1 MDVKKIDVIN
11 YKCFSNIHID
21 NIKPINIIIGKNN
34 IGKSSVLDIIEGI
47 YGSRAININTKII
60 LTKEM
65 DEDVISRV
73 FQKNTSGGTIGGNHY
88 EFGKK
93 YIGQDISFIRKPDS
107 SNQIPDDFEK
117 YNPNLTIS
125 QIDYWS
131 RVARLI
137 KIDSKVTKRISAERN
152 IFPEDNDDNMIV
164 DSNGNG
170 ITRIITNYLNRSKYN
185 ENLVKHD
192 LLQNLNKIM
201 GEDANFT
208 EVVTQQI
215 DSAEG
220 TKWEIY
226 LREEG
231 KGRIPLSESGSGLKT
246 ILMVLVFTIL
256 IPNVEHK
263 KISQYIFLFEEL
275 ENNLHPSLQRR
286 LLKYIE
292 NLTEEGA
299 LFFLTTHS
307 NVTLDAY
314 QNSDITNIIH
324 LQKEESQVNLI
335 NITNKIQKNSILND
349 LGIKAS
355 DLLQSNGIIWVEG
368 PSDRVYINNW
378 IKIHKK
384 ANIIEGKD
392 YQCVF
397 YGGRLLSNLSL
408 EDENELVNLMSV
420 NRNAII
426 VLDSDKKGNNAPL
439 NKTKKRIIEEAKKQG
454 ILVWVTKG
462 REIENH
468 IPELLIKKKYNK
480 KNSKCS
486 FGQFQNV
493 EEFIDKLKK
502 GEGNKFLRDKINFA
516 KDITTDCNWECF
528 KDCYDLDKMITKIES
543 KVLDWNNDKWKR
555 AYTAT

>member
-1 MDVKKIDVIN
+1 MDVKKIDVLN
-11 YKCFSNIHID
+11 YKCFTDIHID

-34 IGKSSVLDIIEGI
+34 IGKSSVLDIVEGI
-47 YGSRAININTKII
+47 YGSRTINMNTKII

-73 FQKNTSGGTIGGNHY
+73 FKKSTSGGTIGGNHY

-93 YIGQDISFIRKPDS
+93 YIGQDISFIRKSDS

-117 YNPNLTIS
+117 YNPHLTIN

-131 RVARLI
+131 RVVNSI
-137 KIDSKVTKRISAERN
+137 KIDQKVTKRILAERN

-170 ITRIITNYLNRSKYN
+170 ITRFITNFLNRSKYN
-185 ENLVKHD
+185 ENLVKND

-201 GEDANFT
+201 GDDANFT
-208 EVVTQQI
+208 EIVTQQI

-246 ILMVLVFTIL
+246 ILMVIVFTIL

-275 ENNLHPSLQRR
+275 KNNLHPSLQRR

-292 NLTEEGA
+292 NLTEDGA
-299 LFFLTTHS
+299 IFFLTTHS

-324 LQKEESQVNLI
+324 LQKEDSQVKLI
-335 NITNKIQKNSILND
+335 NITNKIQKIL
-349 LGIKAS
+349 
-355 DLLQSNGIIWVEG
+355 
-368 PSDRVYINNW
+368 
-378 IKIHKK
+378 
-384 ANIIEGKD
+384 
-392 YQCVF
+392 F
-397 YGGRLLSNLSL
+397 
-408 EDENELVNLMSV
+408 
-420 NRNAII
+420 
-426 VLDSDKKGNNAPL
+426 
-439 NKTKKRIIEEAKKQG
+439 
-454 ILVWVTKG
+454 
-462 REIENH
+462 
-468 IPELLIKKKYNK
+468 
-480 KNSKCS
+480 
-486 FGQFQNV
+486 
-493 EEFIDKLKK
+493 
-502 GEGNKFLRDKINFA
+502 
-516 KDITTDCNWECF
+516 
-528 KDCYDLDKMITKIES
+528 
-543 KVLDWNNDKWKR
+543 
-555 AYTAT
+555 

>member
-462 REIENH
+462 REIENY

-493 EEFIDKLKK
+493 EEFIAKLKK

-543 KVLDWNNDKWKR
+543 KVLDWNNDK
-555 AYTAT
+555 

>member
-1 MDVKKIDVIN
+1 MDVKKIDVLN
-11 YKCFSNIHID
+11 YKCFTDIHID

-34 IGKSSVLDIIEGI
+34 IGKSSVLDIVEGI
-47 YGSRAININTKII
+47 YGSRIINMNTKII

-93 YIGQDISFIRKPDS
+93 YIGQDISFIQKSDS

-117 YNPNLTIS
+117 YNPHLTIN

-131 RVARLI
+131 RVAFSI
-137 KIDSKVTKRISAERN
+137 EIDQKVTKRILAERN

-170 ITRIITNYLNRSKYN
+170 ITRFITNFLNRSKYN
-185 ENLVKHD
+185 ENLVKND

-201 GEDANFT
+201 GDDANFT
-208 EVVTQQI
+208 EIVTQQI

-246 ILMVLVFTIL
+246 ILMVIVFTIL

-292 NLTEEGA
+292 NLTEDGA
-299 LFFLTTHS
+299 IFFLTTHS

-324 LQKEESQVNLI
+324 LQKEDSQVKLI

-384 ANIIEGKD
+384 TNIVEGKD

-426 VLDSDKKGNNAPL
+426 VLDSDKKGNNTPL

-462 REIENH
+462 REIENY
-468 IPELLIKKKYNK
+468 IPELLVKKKYNK
-480 KNSKCS
+480 ENSKCS
-486 FGQFQNV
+486 FGQFQNI

-516 KDITTDCNWECF
+516 KDITNDCNWGDF
-528 KDCYDLDKMITKIES
+528 KNCYDLDKMITKVES
-543 KVLDWNNDKWKR
+543 KVLDWNNDK
-555 AYTAT
+555 

>member
-1 MDVKKIDVIN
+1 MDVKKIDVLN

-34 IGKSSVLDIIEGI
+34 IGKSSVLDIVEGI
-47 YGSRAININTKII
+47 YGSRTININTKII

-73 FQKNTSGGTIGGNHY
+73 FQKSISGGTIGGNHY

-117 YNPNLTIS
+117 YNPNLAIN

-131 RVARLI
+131 RVAHSI
-137 KIDSKVTKRISAERN
+137 KIDSKVTKRILAERN

-201 GEDANFT
+201 GDDANFK
-208 EVVTQQI
+208 EIVTQQI
-215 DSAEG
+215 DSVEG
-220 TKWEIY
+220 TKWVIY

-324 LQKEESQVNLI
+324 LQKEDSQVNLI

-384 ANIIEGKD
+384 ANIVEGKD

-439 NKTKKRIIEEAKKQG
+439 NKTKKRIIEEAKKQE

-462 REIENH
+462 REIENY

-480 KNSKCS
+480 ENSKCS
-486 FGQFQNV
+486 FGQFQNI

-516 KDITTDCNWECF
+516 KDITTDCNWGDF
-528 KDCYDLDKMITKIES
+528 KDCYDLDKMITKVES
-543 KVLDWNNDKWKR
+543 KVLDWNNDK
-555 AYTAT
+555 

>member
-1 MDVKKIDVIN
+1 MDVKKIDVLN
-11 YKCFSNIHID
+11 YKCFTDIHID

-34 IGKSSVLDIIEGI
+34 IGKSSVLDIVEGI
-47 YGSRAININTKII
+47 YGSRTINMNTKIV

-73 FQKNTSGGTIGGNHY
+73 FKKSTSGGTIGGNHY

-93 YIGQDISFIRKPDS
+93 YIGQDISFIRKSDS

-117 YNPNLTIS
+117 YNPHLTIN

-131 RVARLI
+131 RVVNSI
-137 KIDSKVTKRISAERN
+137 KIDQKVTKRILAERN

-170 ITRIITNYLNRSKYN
+170 ITRFITNFLNRSKYN
-185 ENLVKHD
+185 ENLVKND

-201 GEDANFT
+201 GDDANFT
-208 EVVTQQI
+208 EIVTQQI

-246 ILMVLVFTIL
+246 ILMVIVFTIL

-292 NLTEEGA
+292 NLTEDGA
-299 LFFLTTHS
+299 IFFLTTHS

-324 LQKEESQVNLI
+324 LQKEDSQVKLI
-335 NITNKIQKNSILND
+335 NITNKIQKNTILND

-384 ANIIEGKD
+384 TNIVEGKD

-426 VLDSDKKGNNAPL
+426 VLDSDKKGNNTPL

-462 REIENH
+462 REIENY
-468 IPELLIKKKYNK
+468 IPELLVNKKYNK
-480 KNSKCS
+480 ENSKYS
-486 FGQFQNV
+486 FGQFQNI

-502 GEGNKFLRDKINFA
+502 GEGNKFIRDKINFA
-516 KDITTDCNWECF
+516 KDITNDCNWEDF
-528 KDCYDLDKMITKIES
+528 KNSYDLDKMITKVES
-543 KVLDWNNDKWKR
+543 KVLDWNNDK
-555 AYTAT
+555 

>member
-11 YKCFSNIHID
+11 YKCFRNIHID

-131 RVARLI
+131 RVARSI
-137 KIDSKVTKRISAERN
+137 KIDLKVTKRISAERN

-256 IPNVEHK
+256 IPNVDHK

-462 REIENH
+462 REIENY

-502 GEGNKFLRDKINFA
+502 GEGNKFLRDKMNFA

-543 KVLDWNNDKWKR
+543 RVLDWNNDK
-555 AYTAT
+555 

>member
-368 PSDRVYINNW
+368 PSDRVYINN
-378 IKIHKK
+378 
-384 ANIIEGKD
+384 
-392 YQCVF
+392 
-397 YGGRLLSNLSL
+397 
-408 EDENELVNLMSV
+408 
-420 NRNAII
+420 
-426 VLDSDKKGNNAPL
+426 
-439 NKTKKRIIEEAKKQG
+439 
-454 ILVWVTKG
+454 
-462 REIENH
+462 
-468 IPELLIKKKYNK
+468 
-480 KNSKCS
+480 
-486 FGQFQNV
+486 
-493 EEFIDKLKK
+493 
-502 GEGNKFLRDKINFA
+502 
-516 KDITTDCNWECF
+516 
-528 KDCYDLDKMITKIES
+528 
-543 KVLDWNNDKWKR
+543 
-555 AYTAT
+555 

>member
-21 NIKPINIIIGKNN
+21 NIKPINIIIGKND

-462 REIENH
+462 REIENY

-543 KVLDWNNDKWKR
+543 KVLDWNNDK
-555 AYTAT
+555 

>member
-1 MDVKKIDVIN
+1 MDVKKIDVLN
-11 YKCFSNIHID
+11 YKCFTDIHID

-34 IGKSSVLDIIEGI
+34 IGKSSVLDIVEGI
-47 YGSRAININTKII
+47 YGSRTINMNTKII

-73 FQKNTSGGTIGGNHY
+73 FKKSTSGGTIGGNHY

-93 YIGQDISFIRKPDS
+93 YIGQDISFIRKSDS

-117 YNPNLTIS
+117 YNPHLTIN

-131 RVARLI
+131 RVVNSI
-137 KIDSKVTKRISAERN
+137 KIDQKVTKRILAERN

-170 ITRIITNYLNRSKYN
+170 ITRFITNFLNRSKYN
-185 ENLVKHD
+185 ENLVKND

-201 GEDANFT
+201 GDDANFT
-208 EVVTQQI
+208 EIVTQQI

-246 ILMVLVFTIL
+246 ILMVIVFTIL

-292 NLTEEGA
+292 NLTEDGA
-299 LFFLTTHS
+299 IFFLTTHS

-324 LQKEESQVNLI
+324 LQKEDSQVKLI
-335 NITNKIQKNSILND
+335 NITNKIQKNTILND

-384 ANIIEGKD
+384 TNIVEGKD

-426 VLDSDKKGNNAPL
+426 VLDSDKKGNNTPL

-462 REIENH
+462 REIENY
-468 IPELLIKKKYNK
+468 IPELLVKKKYNK
-480 KNSKCS
+480 ENSKYS
-486 FGQFQNV
+486 FGQFENI

-502 GEGNKFLRDKINFA
+502 GEGNKFIRDKINFA
-516 KDITTDCNWECF
+516 KDITNDCNWEDF
-528 KDCYDLDKMITKIES
+528 KNSYDLDKMITKVES
-543 KVLDWNNDKWKR
+543 KVLDWNNDK
-555 AYTAT
+555 

>member
-462 REIENH
+462 REIENY

-502 GEGNKFLRDKINFA
+502 GEENKFLRDKINFA

-543 KVLDWNNDKWKR
+543 KVLDWNNDK
-555 AYTAT
+555 

>member
-1 MDVKKIDVIN
+1 MDVKKIDVVN

-47 YGSRAININTKII
+47 YGSRTININTKII

-93 YIGQDISFIRKPDS
+93 YIGRDISFIRKPDS

-131 RVARLI
+131 RVAHSI

-215 DSAEG
+215 DSDEG

-256 IPNVEHK
+256 IPNVDHK

-439 NKTKKRIIEEAKKQG
+439 NKTKKRIIEEARKQG

-462 REIENH
+462 REIENY

-480 KNSKCS
+480 ENSKCS

-493 EEFIDKLKK
+493 EEYIDKLKK

-543 KVLDWNNDKWKR
+543 KVLDWNNDK
-555 AYTAT
+555 

>member
-1 MDVKKIDVIN
+1 
-11 YKCFSNIHID
+11 
-21 NIKPINIIIGKNN
+21 
-34 IGKSSVLDIIEGI
+34 
-47 YGSRAININTKII
+47 
-60 LTKEM
+60 M

-131 RVARLI
+131 RVARSI
-137 KIDSKVTKRISAERN
+137 KIDLKVTKRISAERN

-256 IPNVEHK
+256 IPNVDHK

-462 REIENH
+462 REIENY

-502 GEGNKFLRDKINFA
+502 GEGNKFLRDKMNFA

-543 KVLDWNNDKWKR
+543 RVLDWNNDK
-555 AYTAT
+555 

>member
-1 MDVKKIDVIN
+1 MDVKKIDVLN
-11 YKCFSNIHID
+11 YKCFTDIHID

-34 IGKSSVLDIIEGI
+34 IGKSSVLDIVEGI
-47 YGSRAININTKII
+47 YGARTINMNTKII

-73 FQKNTSGGTIGGNHY
+73 FQKSTSGGTIGGNHY

-93 YIGQDISFIRKPDS
+93 YIEQDISFIRKSDS

-117 YNPNLTIS
+117 YNPHLTIN

-131 RVARLI
+131 RVAHSI
-137 KIDSKVTKRISAERN
+137 KIDQKVTKRILAERN

-170 ITRIITNYLNRSKYN
+170 ITRFITNFLNRSKYN
-185 ENLVKHD
+185 ENLVKND

-201 GEDANFT
+201 GDDANFT
-208 EVVTQQI
+208 EIVTQQI

-246 ILMVLVFTIL
+246 ILMVIVFTIL

-292 NLTEEGA
+292 NLTEDGA
-299 LFFLTTHS
+299 IFFLTTHS

-324 LQKEESQVNLI
+324 LQKEDSQVKLI
-335 NITNKIQKNSILND
+335 NITNKIQKNTILND

-384 ANIIEGKD
+384 TNIVEGKD

-426 VLDSDKKGNNAPL
+426 VLDSDKKGNNTPL

-462 REIENH
+462 REIENY
-468 IPELLIKKKYNK
+468 IPELLVKKKYNK
-480 KNSKCS
+480 ENSKCS
-486 FGQFQNV
+486 FGQFQNI

-502 GEGNKFLRDKINFA
+502 GEGNKFLKDKINFA
-516 KDITTDCNWECF
+516 KDITKDCNWEDF
-528 KDCYDLDKMITKIES
+528 KNCYDLDKMITKVES
-543 KVLDWNNDKWKR
+543 KVLDWNNDK
-555 AYTAT
+555 

>member
-73 FQKNTSGGTIGGNHY
+73 FQKNISGGTIGGNHY

-131 RVARLI
+131 RVAHSI

-256 IPNVEHK
+256 IPNVDHK

-462 REIENH
+462 REIENY

-528 KDCYDLDKMITKIES
+528 KDCYDLDKMITKVES
-543 KVLDWNNDKWKR
+543 KVLDWNNDK
-555 AYTAT
+555 

>member
-1 MDVKKIDVIN
+1 MDVKKIDVLN
-11 YKCFSNIHID
+11 YKCFTDIHID

-34 IGKSSVLDIIEGI
+34 IGKSSVLDIVEGI
-47 YGSRAININTKII
+47 YGSRTINMNTKII

-73 FQKNTSGGTIGGNHY
+73 FQKSTSGGTIGGNHY

-93 YIGQDISFIRKPDS
+93 YIGQDISFIRKSDS

-117 YNPNLTIS
+117 YNPHLTIN

-131 RVARLI
+131 RVAHS
-137 KIDSKVTKRISAERN
+137 IDIDQKVTKRILAERN

-170 ITRIITNYLNRSKYN
+170 ITRFITNFLNRSKYN
-185 ENLVKHD
+185 ENLVKND

-201 GEDANFT
+201 GDDANFT
-208 EVVTQQI
+208 EIVTQQI

-246 ILMVLVFTIL
+246 ILMVIVFTIL

-286 LLKYIE
+286 LLKFIE
-292 NLTEEGA
+292 NLTEDGA
-299 LFFLTTHS
+299 IFFLTTHS

-324 LQKEESQVNLI
+324 LQKEDSQVKLI
-335 NITNKIQKNSILND
+335 NITNKIQKNTILND

-384 ANIIEGKD
+384 TNIVEGKD

-426 VLDSDKKGNNAPL
+426 VLDSDKKGNNTPL

-462 REIENH
+462 REIENYV
-468 IPELLIKKKYNK
+468 PELLVKKKYNK
-480 KNSKCS
+480 ENSKCS
-486 FGQFQNV
+486 FGQFQNI

-516 KDITTDCNWECF
+516 KDITNDCNWEDF
-528 KDCYDLDKMITKIES
+528 KNCYDLDKMITKVES
-543 KVLDWNNDKWKR
+543 KVLDWNNDK
-555 AYTAT
+555 

>member
-439 NKTKKRIIEEAKKQG
+439 NKTKKKDNRRSKKTRN
-454 ILVWVTKG
+454 ISL
-462 REIENH
+462 
-468 IPELLIKKKYNK
+468 
-480 KNSKCS
+480 
-486 FGQFQNV
+486 
-493 EEFIDKLKK
+493 
-502 GEGNKFLRDKINFA
+502 GN
-516 KDITTDCNWECF
+516 
-528 KDCYDLDKMITKIES
+528 
-543 KVLDWNNDKWKR
+543 
-555 AYTAT
+555 

>member
-1 MDVKKIDVIN
+1 MDIKKIKILN
-11 YKCFSNIHID
+11 YKCFNDIEID

-47 YGSRAININTKII
+47 YGSRTISDNTKII
-60 LTKEM
+60 LKKEM
-65 DEDVISRV
+65 NEEII
-73 FQKNTSGGTIGGNHY
+73 KNIFHKGSYGGTIGGEHY

-93 YIGQDISFIRKPDS
+93 YIGQDISFVRKSNS
-107 SNQIPDDFEK
+107 SNEIPDDFEK
-117 YNPNLTIS
+117 YNAHLPIN
-125 QIDYWS
+125 QIDYWTGA
-131 RVARLI
+131 ARGI
-137 KIDSKVTKRISAERN
+137 KIEPKVTKRILAERN
-152 IFPEDNDDNMIV
+152 IFPENNDDSMSV

-170 ITRIITNYLNRSKYN
+170 ITRIITNYLNRSKYD
-185 ENLVKHD
+185 ENLVKNE
-192 LLQNLNKIM
+192 LLQKLNLIM
-201 GEDANFT
+201 GDDASFT
-208 EVVTQQI
+208 EIVTQQI
-215 DSAEG
+215 ESNEG

-246 ILMVLVFTIL
+246 ILMVLVYTIL

-292 NLTEEGA
+292 NLTSEDA

-314 QNSDITNIIH
+314 QNSELVNILH
-324 LQKEESQVNLI
+324 LQKDNDNVNLI

-368 PSDRVYINNW
+368 PSDRVYINSW
-378 IKIHKK
+378 IRIH
-384 ANIIEGKD
+384 NNTDFIEGKD

-408 EDENELVNLMSV
+408 DDENELVNLMSV

-426 VLDSDKKGNNAPL
+426 VLDSDKKRNNAPL
-439 NKTKKRIIEEAKKQG
+439 NKTKKRIIEEAEKNG

-462 REIENH
+462 REIENY
-468 IPELLIKKKYNK
+468 IPEKIIKEKYNK
-480 KNSKCS
+480 EKSR
-486 FGQFQNV
+486 FHFEQFQNI
-493 EEFIDKLKK
+493 EEFIDKLKS
-502 GEGNKFLRDKINFA
+502 GEGKKFLRDKINFA
-516 KDITTDCNWECF
+516 KNIMEKCTWDDL
-528 KDCYDLDKMITKIES
+528 KDSYDLDKMIY
-543 KVLDWNNDKWKR
+543 KVENRITVWNSDK
-555 AYTAT
+555 

>member
-164 DSNGNG
+164 ASNGNG

-462 REIENH
+462 REIENY

-480 KNSKCS
+480 KN
-486 FGQFQNV
+486 
-493 EEFIDKLKK
+493 
-502 GEGNKFLRDKINFA
+502 KIR
-516 KDITTDCNWECF
+516 I
-528 KDCYDLDKMITKIES
+528 
-543 KVLDWNNDKWKR
+543 
-555 AYTAT
+555 

>member
-1 MDVKKIDVIN
+1 MDVKKIDVLN
-11 YKCFSNIHID
+11 YKCFTDIHID

-34 IGKSSVLDIIEGI
+34 IGKSSVLDIVEGI
-47 YGSRAININTKII
+47 YGSRTINMNTKII

-73 FQKNTSGGTIGGNHY
+73 FQKSTSGGTIGGNHY

-93 YIGQDISFIRKPDS
+93 YIGQDISFIRKSDS

-117 YNPNLTIS
+117 YNPHLTIN

-131 RVARLI
+131 RVARSI
-137 KIDSKVTKRISAERN
+137 KIDPKVTKRILAERN

-170 ITRIITNYLNRSKYN
+170 ITRIITNFLNRSKYN
-185 ENLVKHD
+185 ENLVKND
-192 LLQNLNKIM
+192 LLKNLNKIM
-201 GEDANFT
+201 GDDANFT
-208 EVVTQQI
+208 EIVTQQI

-292 NLTEEGA
+292 NLTEDGA
-299 LFFLTTHS
+299 IFFLTTHS

-324 LQKEESQVNLI
+324 LQKEDSQVNLI
-335 NITNKIQKNSILND
+335 NITNKIQKNTILND

-384 ANIIEGKD
+384 TNIVEGKD

-426 VLDSDKKGNNAPL
+426 VLDSDKKGNNTPL

-462 REIENH
+462 REIENY
-468 IPELLIKKKYNK
+468 IPELLVKKKYNK
-480 KNSKCS
+480 ENSKCS
-486 FGQFQNV
+486 FGQFQNI

-516 KDITTDCNWECF
+516 KDITNDCNWEDF
-528 KDCYDLDKMITKIES
+528 KNCYDLDKMITKVES
-543 KVLDWNNDKWKR
+543 KVLDWNNDK
-555 AYTAT
+555 

>member
-1 MDVKKIDVIN
+1 MDVKKIDVLN
-11 YKCFSNIHID
+11 YKCFTDIHID

-34 IGKSSVLDIIEGI
+34 IGKSSVLDIVEGI
-47 YGSRAININTKII
+47 YGSRTINMNTKII

-73 FQKNTSGGTIGGNHY
+73 FQKSTSGGTIGGNHY

-93 YIGQDISFIRKPDS
+93 YIGQDISFIRKSDS

-117 YNPNLTIS
+117 YNPHLTIN

-131 RVARLI
+131 RVAHSI
-137 KIDSKVTKRISAERN
+137 KIDSKVTKRILAERN

-170 ITRIITNYLNRSKYN
+170 ITRIITNFLNRSKYN
-185 ENLVKHD
+185 ENLVKND
-192 LLQNLNKIM
+192 LLKNLNKIM
-201 GEDANFT
+201 GDDANFT
-208 EVVTQQI
+208 EIVTQQI

-292 NLTEEGA
+292 NLTEDGA
-299 LFFLTTHS
+299 IFFLTTHS

-324 LQKEESQVNLI
+324 LQKEDSQVNLI
-335 NITNKIQKNSILND
+335 NITNKIQKNTILND

-384 ANIIEGKD
+384 TNIVEGKD

-426 VLDSDKKGNNAPL
+426 VLDSDKKGNNTPL

-462 REIENH
+462 REIENY
-468 IPELLIKKKYNK
+468 IPELLVKKKYNK
-480 KNSKCS
+480 ENSKCS
-486 FGQFQNV
+486 FGQFQNI

-516 KDITTDCNWECF
+516 KDITNDCNWEDF
-528 KDCYDLDKMITKIES
+528 KNCYDLDKMITKVES
-543 KVLDWNNDKWKR
+543 KVLDWNNDK
-555 AYTAT
+555 

>member
-1 MDVKKIDVIN
+1 MDVKKIDVLN
-11 YKCFSNIHID
+11 YKCFTNIHID

-34 IGKSSVLDIIEGI
+34 IGKSSVLDIVEGI
-47 YGSRAININTKII
+47 YGSRTINMNTKII

-73 FQKNTSGGTIGGNHY
+73 FQKSTSGGTIGGNHY

-93 YIGQDISFIRKPDS
+93 YIGQDISFIRKSDS

-117 YNPNLTIS
+117 YNPHLTIN

-131 RVARLI
+131 RVAHSI
-137 KIDSKVTKRISAERN
+137 EIDQKVTKRILAERN

-170 ITRIITNYLNRSKYN
+170 ITRFITNFLNRSKYN
-185 ENLVKHD
+185 ENLVKND

-201 GEDANFT
+201 GDDANFT
-208 EVVTQQI
+208 EIVTQQI

-246 ILMVLVFTIL
+246 ILMVIVFTIL

-292 NLTEEGA
+292 NLTEDGA
-299 LFFLTTHS
+299 IFFLTTHS

-324 LQKEESQVNLI
+324 LQKEDSQVKLI
-335 NITNKIQKNSILND
+335 NITNKIQKNTILND

-384 ANIIEGKD
+384 ANIVEGKD

-426 VLDSDKKGNNAPL
+426 VLDSDKKGNNTPL
-439 NKTKKRIIEEAKKQG
+439 NKTKKRIIEEAKKQE

-462 REIENH
+462 REIENY
-468 IPELLIKKKYNK
+468 IPELLVKKKYNK
-480 KNSKCS
+480 ENSKCS
-486 FGQFQNV
+486 FGQFQNI

-516 KDITTDCNWECF
+516 KDITNDCNWEDF
-528 KDCYDLDKMITKIES
+528 KNCYDLDKMITKVES
-543 KVLDWNNDKWKR
+543 KVLDWNNDK
-555 AYTAT
+555 

>member
-1 MDVKKIDVIN
+1 MDVKKIDVLN
-11 YKCFSNIHID
+11 YKCFSDIHID

-34 IGKSSVLDIIEGI
+34 IGKSSVLDIVEGI
-47 YGSRAININTKII
+47 YGSRTININTKII

-73 FQKNTSGGTIGGNHY
+73 FQKSTSGGTIGGNHY

-93 YIGQDISFIRKPDS
+93 YIGQDITFIRKSDS

-117 YNPNLTIS
+117 YNPHLTIN

-131 RVARLI
+131 RVAHSI
-137 KIDSKVTKRISAERN
+137 KIDPKVTKRILAERN

-170 ITRIITNYLNRSKYN
+170 ITRIITNFLNRSKYN
-185 ENLVKHD
+185 ENLVKND

-201 GEDANFT
+201 GDDANFT
-208 EVVTQQI
+208 EIVTQQI

-314 QNSDITNIIH
+314 QNSNITNIIH
-324 LQKEESQVNLI
+324 LQKENSQVKLI
-335 NITNKIQKNSILND
+335 NITNKIQKNSILNN

-378 IKIHKK
+378 INMHKK
-384 ANIIEGKD
+384 ANIVEGKD

-426 VLDSDKKGNNAPL
+426 VLDSDKKGNNTPL

-462 REIENH
+462 REIENY

-480 KNSKCS
+480 ENSKCS
-486 FGQFQNV
+486 FGQFQNI
-493 EEFIDKLKK
+493 EEFINKLKK

-516 KDITTDCNWECF
+516 KDITTDCNWGDF
-528 KDCYDLDKMITKIES
+528 KDCYDLDKMITKVES
-543 KVLDWNNDKWKR
+543 KVLDWNNDK
-555 AYTAT
+555 

>member
-21 NIKPINIIIGKNN
+21 NIKPINIIIEKNN

-462 REIENH
+462 REIENY

-543 KVLDWNNDKWKR
+543 KVLDWNNDK
-555 AYTAT
+555 

>member
-1 MDVKKIDVIN
+1 MDVKKIDVLN
-11 YKCFSNIHID
+11 YKCFTDIHID

-34 IGKSSVLDIIEGI
+34 IGKSSVLDIVEGI
-47 YGSRAININTKII
+47 YGSRTINMNTKII

-73 FQKNTSGGTIGGNHY
+73 FQKSTSGGTIGGNHY

-93 YIGQDISFIRKPDS
+93 YIGQDISFIRKSDS

-117 YNPNLTIS
+117 YNPHLTIN

-131 RVARLI
+131 RVAHS
-137 KIDSKVTKRISAERN
+137 IDIDQKVTKRILAERN

-170 ITRIITNYLNRSKYN
+170 ITRFITNFLNRSKYN
-185 ENLVKHD
+185 ENLVKND

-201 GEDANFT
+201 GDDANFT
-208 EVVTQQI
+208 EIVTQQI

-246 ILMVLVFTIL
+246 ILMVIVFTIL

-292 NLTEEGA
+292 NLTEDGA
-299 LFFLTTHS
+299 IFFLTTHS

-324 LQKEESQVNLI
+324 LQKEDSQVKLI
-335 NITNKIQKNSILND
+335 NITNKIQKNTILND

-384 ANIIEGKD
+384 TNIVEGKD

-426 VLDSDKKGNNAPL
+426 VLDSDKKGNNTPL

-462 REIENH
+462 REIENYV
-468 IPELLIKKKYNK
+468 PELLVKKKYNK
-480 KNSKCS
+480 ENSKCS
-486 FGQFQNV
+486 FGQFQNI

-516 KDITTDCNWECF
+516 KDITNDCNWEDF
-528 KDCYDLDKMITKIES
+528 KNCYDLDKMITKVES
-543 KVLDWNNDKWKR
+543 KVLDWNNDK
-555 AYTAT
+555 

>member
-1 MDVKKIDVIN
+1 M
-11 YKCFSNIHID
+11 
-21 NIKPINIIIGKNN
+21 
-34 IGKSSVLDIIEGI
+34 
-47 YGSRAININTKII
+47 NTKVI
-60 LTKEM
+60 LKKEM
-65 DEDVISRV
+65 DDSIISSV
-73 FQKNTSGGTIGGNHY
+73 FQKSASGGTIGGNHY
-88 EFGKK
+88 EFGKRF
-93 YIGQDISFIRKPDS
+93 IGKDISFLRKPDS

-117 YNPNLTIS
+117 YNPDLPIN
-125 QIDYWS
+125 QIDHWS
-131 RVARLI
+131 RVAHGI
-137 KIDSKVTKRISAERN
+137 KIVPKVTKRILAERN
-152 IFPEDNDDNMIV
+152 IFPENNDDNMSV

-170 ITRIITNYLNRSKYN
+170 ITRIITNYLNRSKYD
-185 ENLVKHD
+185 ENLVKND
-192 LLQNLNKIM
+192 LLQKLNLIM
-201 GEDANFT
+201 GDDANFT
-208 EVVTQQI
+208 EIVTQQI
-215 DSAEG
+215 DSSEG

-246 ILMVLVFTIL
+246 ILMVLVYTIL

-292 NLTEEGA
+292 NLTMEGA
-299 LFFLTTHS
+299 IFFLTTHS

-314 QNSDITNIIH
+314 QNSELINIFH
-324 LQKEESQVNLI
+324 LQKENDIVDLT

-378 IKIHKK
+378 LKMHKK
-384 ANIIEGKD
+384 VNLAEGKD

-426 VLDSDKKGNNAPL
+426 VLDSDKKGNNTPL
-439 NKTKKRIIEEAKKQG
+439 NKTKKRIIEEAEKQK

-462 REIENH
+462 REIENY

-480 KNSKCS
+480 EKSRCC
-486 FGQFQNV
+486 FGQFQNI

-516 KDITTDCNWECF
+516 KDITNNCNWNDF
-528 KDCYDLDKMITKIES
+528 KNCYDLEKMITKVES
-543 KVLDWNNDKWKR
+543 KVLDWNNDN
-555 AYTAT
+555 

>member
-439 NKTKKRIIEEAKKQG
+439 NKTKKRVIEEAKKQG

-462 REIENH
+462 REIENY

-480 KNSKCS
+480 KKSKCS

-502 GEGNKFLRDKINFA
+502 GEGNKFLRDKMNFA

-543 KVLDWNNDKWKR
+543 RVLDWNNDK
-555 AYTAT
+555 

>member
-1 MDVKKIDVIN
+1 MDVKKIDVVN
-11 YKCFSNIHID
+11 YKCFSNIRID

-47 YGSRAININTKII
+47 YGSRTININTKII

-93 YIGQDISFIRKPDS
+93 YIGRDISFIRKPDS

-131 RVARLI
+131 RVAHSI

-215 DSAEG
+215 DSNEG

-256 IPNVEHK
+256 IPNVDHK

-426 VLDSDKKGNNAPL
+426 VLDSDKKVNNAPL
-439 NKTKKRIIEEAKKQG
+439 NKTKKRIIEEARKQG

-462 REIENH
+462 REIENY

-480 KNSKCS
+480 ENSKCS

-543 KVLDWNNDKWKR
+543 KVLDWNNDK
-555 AYTAT
+555 

>member
-1 MDVKKIDVIN
+1 
-11 YKCFSNIHID
+11 
-21 NIKPINIIIGKNN
+21 
-34 IGKSSVLDIIEGI
+34 
-47 YGSRAININTKII
+47 
-60 LTKEM
+60 
-65 DEDVISRV
+65 
-73 FQKNTSGGTIGGNHY
+73 
-88 EFGKK
+88 
-93 YIGQDISFIRKPDS
+93 
-107 SNQIPDDFEK
+107 
-117 YNPNLTIS
+117 
-125 QIDYWS
+125 
-131 RVARLI
+131 
-137 KIDSKVTKRISAERN
+137 
-152 IFPEDNDDNMIV
+152 MIV

-462 REIENH
+462 REIENY

-543 KVLDWNNDKWKR
+543 KVLDWNNDK
-555 AYTAT
+555 